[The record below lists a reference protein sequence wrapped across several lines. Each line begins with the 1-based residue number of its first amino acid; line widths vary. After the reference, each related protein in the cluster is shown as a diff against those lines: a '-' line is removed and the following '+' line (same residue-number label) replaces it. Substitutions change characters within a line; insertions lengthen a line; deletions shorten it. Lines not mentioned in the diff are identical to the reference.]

1 MVKALI
7 ISKVITKKDLAFLH
21 SKGNNIMG
29 RPANIIHPITVIEFI
44 EAKASFRHYLETM
57 GRNAKSVYVRL
68 RLLNEFFAWIESQG
82 IQSLELIKYAHL
94 TAYECHLRQRPN
106 KVQVGL
112 LSDKSV
118 SHHLWIISQLF
129 GYLQLVGKI
138 SHNPC
143 SKLEIKFPKDTGQ
156 RTILSQ
162 AEIKEIYQVANEF
175 DRTWFGLCYGCGLR
189 VMELR
194 DLDINDIQLSDGVV
208 VVRHGKGNKKRLVPM
223 TLKIMDDLRAYLK
236 KRKKT
241 ITEPPT
247 QALFLHIRG
256 GRMKDYTFNK
266 WLKQLIMRTENEVL
280 KARVNQ
286 IGIHCLRH
294 SIATHLIE
302 NGVKMEQVKEFLGH
316 SHLETTEI
324 YTRVS
329 QEQINKLSQ

>member
-1 MVKALI
+1 
-7 ISKVITKKDLAFLH
+7 
-21 SKGNNIMG
+21 MG
-29 RPANIIHPITVIEFI
+29 RPASIIHLITVTEFI
-44 EAKASFRHYLETM
+44 EAKASFRDYLETI
-57 GRNAKSVYVRL
+57 GRNAKSVYVKL
-68 RLLNEFFAWIESQG
+68 RLLNEFFAWIEQQG
-82 IQSLELIKYAHL
+82 IQRLELIKYAHL
-94 TAYECHLRQRPN
+94 TGYECYLRQRPN

-138 SHNPC
+138 SHNPS

-162 AEIKEIYQVANEF
+162 GEIKEIYQVANEF

-194 DLDINDIQLSDGVV
+194 DLDINDIQLSEGVV

-223 TLKIMDDLRAYLK
+223 TLKIMDDLRIYLK
-236 KRKKT
+236 KRKKI

-247 QALFLHIRG
+247 EALFLHIKSGRQSG
-256 GRMKDYTFNK
+256 GRTREYTFNK
-266 WLKQLIMRTENEVL
+266 WLKSLIMRIENEAL
-280 KARVNQ
+280 KSRVTQ

-294 SIATHLIE
+294 SIATHLLE
-302 NGVKMEQVKEFLGH
+302 NGIKMEQVKEFLGH

-329 QEQINKLSQ
+329 QEQINQLSR

>member
-1 MVKALI
+1 
-7 ISKVITKKDLAFLH
+7 
-21 SKGNNIMG
+21 MG
-29 RPANIIHPITVIEFI
+29 RPASIIHTITVIEFI
-44 EAKASFRHYLETM
+44 EAKESFRHYLETI
-57 GRNAKSVYVRL
+57 GRNAKSVHVRL
-68 RLLNEFFAWIESQG
+68 RLLNEFFAWIELQG
-82 IQSLELIKYAHL
+82 VQSLHAINYAQL
-94 TAYECHLRQRPN
+94 NAYESYLRGRPN
-106 KVQVGL
+106 KVQGGL
-112 LSDKSV
+112 LSEKSI
-118 SHHLWIISQLF
+118 SHHLWVISQLF
-129 GYLQLVGKI
+129 GYLQLTGKI
-138 SHNPC
+138 SHNPT
-143 SKLEIKFPKDTGQ
+143 SKLEIKFPKDSGQ

-162 AEIKEIYQVANEF
+162 SEIKEIYELANDF
-175 DRTWFGLCYGCGLR
+175 DKTWLGLCYGCGLR

-194 DLDINDIQLSDGVV
+194 GLDMSDIQLSEGVV

-223 TLKIMDDLRAYLK
+223 TLKLMDDLRAYLK

-247 QALFLHIRG
+247 EALFLHIRG

-266 WLKQLIMRTENEVL
+266 WLKRLIMRSENEAL